1 MDTHAVEPAATD
13 AVDSAAYDDSVV
25 VPRPGVTVKRE
36 RAPLYM
42 EATDGGRRTTA
53 FGNITYAT
61 GDDRLPVDAS
71 RTHAV
76 GDHEVVLY

>member
-1 MDTHAVEPAATD
+1 MVESATTD
-13 AVDSAAYDDSVV
+13 AVDSAAYDDSAV
-25 VPRPGVTVKRE
+25 VPESGVAIKRE

-42 EATDGGRRTTA
+42 EATDDGRRTTE
-53 FGNITYAT
+53 FGSITYAT